1 MAGQLAPVGREIHL
15 ASKLHCEPPMRAAR
29 GERGFTLVEV
39 LIATVVL
46 STAVV
51 ATAGLFGI
59 AGLSVRNARRHSVA
73 TLLAAGKLAELR
85 VGDTAVSPWDALV
98 RDTPEFV
105 DYVDAGGRVIAGG
118 SQRPPEAVFVRRWRV
133 QALPDDPIES
143 LIIEVLVVPGDARVV
158 ALRTRRGRS

>member
-1 MAGQLAPVGREIHL
+1 MAGQTARARRGIRL
-15 ASKLHCEPPMRAAR
+15 ASKLHCEPPMRWAR

-59 AGLSVRNARRHSVA
+59 AGLSVRNARRQSVA
-73 TLLAAGKLAELR
+73 TLMAAGKLAELR
-85 VGDTAVSPWDALV
+85 VSDVALSPPDALV
-98 RDTPEFV
+98 RDTPGCV
-105 DYVDAGGRVIAGG
+105 DYLDASGRAIAGG

-133 QALPDDPIES
+133 QPLPDDPVDS
-143 LIIEVLVVPGDARVV
+143 LIIEVLVVPGDARVI
-158 ALRTRRGRS
+158 ALRTREAVS

>member
-1 MAGQLAPVGREIHL
+1 MAGQTAPARRGIRL
-15 ASKLHCEPPMRAAR
+15 ASELHCESAMRAAR
-29 GERGFTLVEV
+29 SERGFTLVEV

-73 TLLAAGKLAELR
+73 TLMAAGKLAELR
-85 VGDTAVSPWDALV
+85 VSDTAVSPSDALV
-98 RDTPEFV
+98 RDTPGFV
-105 DYVDAGGRVIAGG
+105 DYVDASGRVIPGG
-118 SQRPPEAVFVRRWRV
+118 SRRPPEAVFVRRWKV
-133 QALPDDPIES
+133 QPLPDDPIDS

-158 ALRTRRGRS
+158 ALRTRQGLS